1 MGRARSAIFL
11 ISAWL
16 FDAARRTVIFI
27 LDQRDIAVV
36 DDKDC
41 AHCIVG
47 QILGALKEGNRS
59 NCRQLS
65 RSLNYGC
72 VALALFI
79 DTDGPEW

>member
-1 MGRARSAIFL
+1 MDAKSAIL
-11 ISAWL
+11 TAALL
-16 FDAARRTVIFI
+16 FEKNSHFI
-27 LDQRDIAVV
+27 LNQRDIAVV
-36 DDKDC
+36 DDQDC